1 MMQKS
6 FLDKSLLW
14 KSLLWIVGGL
24 FLVGVGAGFGLLL
37 LTLSQTTVGAQAGS
51 LITRLLAADTTQVTW
66 YITRSAG
73 LTAYLLLWLSTAWGL
88 AVPSKI
94 LDGIL
99 HGSFTFEFHQFI
111 SLLAIGF
118 TTLHVG
124 VLLFDQYLP
133 FNLAQIVFPFL
144 STYRPIWTGLGV
156 LTFYSVL
163 LVTITFYMRARI
175 GMKAFRAIHLVSL
188 LSFFGAAAH
197 GLFAGTDSPLLFV
210 RLMYIGTSLSIVF
223 LTVYYLANRVMVARQ
238 KKLTAVR

>member
-6 FLDKSLLW
+6 FLDKSFLW

-24 FLVGVGAGFGLLL
+24 ILVGVGAVVGLLL
-37 LTLSQTTVGAQAGS
+37 LTLSQTSLGAQAGGF
-51 LITRLLAADTTQVTW
+51 ITRLLAADTTQVTW

-124 VLLFDQYLP
+124 VLLFDKYLP
-133 FNLAQIVFPFL
+133 FNLAQIIFPFL
-144 STYRPIWTGLGV
+144 STYRPIWTGLGT

-175 GMKAFRAIHLVSL
+175 GMKAFRAIHLLSL

-197 GLFAGTDSPLLFV
+197 GLFAGTDSPLILV
-210 RLMYIGTSLSIVF
+210 RLMYIGTFVSIVF
-223 LTVYYLANRVMVARQ
+223 LTVYWLTNRVITARQ
-238 KKLTAVR
+238 KHVTAVH